1 MKEQKLDTKQILVS
15 GFALFAIFFGA
26 GNLIFP
32 PFLGLN
38 SGDGWF
44 LASLGFNLS
53 DSLLILL
60 GTLAI
65 SARSANLTAFGNKVS
80 KNFGSIVSLV
90 CITLVGPLLSIPRTG
105 ATTFEVGVTPFYPD
119 FNKVLFSF
127 LFFALVYVLTI
138 NGSKVIDRVGK
149 YLTPMLLL
157 ILAIL
162 IIKGITY
169 QGTSL
174 NSLPGNK
181 LSLGFIEGYQ
191 TMDSL
196 GPVFTTSIILNDFKN
211 KGINKQDDLIRA
223 TIYSGL
229 IAVLGLVVVYTG
241 LTYIGAKSIAF
252 ADPNMS
258 RTNLFITI
266 AENLLGRNVQIALS
280 LVVGFACLS
289 TAIGLLSAFAT
300 IFSENL
306 PRFSYKFY
314 VRLGV
319 VVSFILSILGV
330 EKIMEI
336 SIPILLFVYPIVI
349 SLYILNLIDRGNID
363 SLVYKITI
371 VGVGLT
377 SFADSISA
385 LGFDNNLYV
394 NAISKLPLAETGFA
408 FVFMFILCFILGLI
422 FTKSKKR
429 IE

>member
-1 MKEQKLDTKQILVS
+1 MNGTKLDTKQIIIS

-65 SARSANLTAFGNKVS
+65 SARSANLTAFGSKVS

-105 ATTFEVGVTPFYPD
+105 ATTFEVGVMPFYPG

-149 YLTPMLLL
+149 YLTPVLLL

-169 QGTSL
+169 QGVSL

-196 GPVFTTSIILNDFKN
+196 GPVFTTSIILNDFRN
-211 KGINKQDDLIRA
+211 KGITKQDDLIRA

-229 IAVLGLVVVYTG
+229 IAVFGLIIVYTG

-252 ADPNMS
+252 ADPNMT

-266 AENLLGRNVQIALS
+266 AQNLLGRNVQIALS

-300 IFSENL
+300 IFSESL
-306 PRFSYKFY
+306 PRFSYTFY

-319 VVSFILSILGV
+319 IVSFILSILGV
-330 EKIMEI
+330 ERIMEI

-349 SLYILNLIDRGNID
+349 SLYILNLLDKGNI
-363 SLVYKITI
+363 SPLVYKIVI
-371 VGVGLT
+371 IAVGFVSL
-377 SFADSISA
+377 ADSINA
-385 LGFDNNLYV
+385 LGFADNFYV
-394 NAISKLPLAETGFA
+394 NTMARLPLAASGFSFI
-408 FVFMFILCFILGLI
+408 FVFVISLLIGLI
-422 FTKSKKR
+422 VTKNKKR
-429 IE
+429 ID